1 MVDFKQNRTFVLK
14 TIAKSIEICYDIK
27 RIYVRKNVYKIVFRL
42 TSCVL
47 RCNRGKGEIDAG
59 KDSGTD
65 VCL

>member
-1 MVDFKQNRTFVLK
+1 MIL
-14 TIAKSIEICYDIK
+14 K

-42 TSCVL
+42 ASYVL
-47 RCNRGKGEIDAG
+47 RCNRGKGEKDAG